1 MTDLPVSWQC
11 VAPLHNPCSTHLPN
25 DGWRD
30 HHGVVAPA
38 LQAVRI
44 KFNSLQDVVAPQQLV
59 VAVDEKL
66 CVVRQVEA
74 LGVRGCEGGG
84 EQVGAAS
91 ARDWRGDLVW
101 EGLRR
106 GGPGGHGYNMPH
118 HMRTALLVMPQ
129 LLLCPYHTSVSQV
142 HTHTFALLHTSHTFT
157 HQDVDD
163 LMHHRRQL
171 VVEVAVK

>member
-59 VAVDEKL
+59 VAVDEEL
-66 CVVRQVEA
+66 CVVRKVET
-74 LGVRGCEGGG
+74 LKGGG
-84 EQVGAAS
+84 KRE
-91 ARDWRGDLVW
+91 RTDCRGLKW
-101 EGLRR
+101 GWGR
-106 GGPGGHGYNMPH
+106 GPGG
-118 HMRTALLVMPQ
+118 
-129 LLLCPYHTSVSQV
+129 
-142 HTHTFALLHTSHTFT
+142 
-157 HQDVDD
+157 
-163 LMHHRRQL
+163 
-171 VVEVAVK
+171 